1 MVSNRKQ
8 EIDRLVSCFGA
19 GDLAQAEQIAR
30 RLLAADRQDEEA
42 LHLLAQI
49 CYRRGRAE
57 ESVTLMKEL
66 LGLNPAHAPYNN
78 DYGVM
83 LASLGR
89 WDEAATAYGVAVVL
103 DQRNV
108 DARFNL
114 ALALFRTKQKDR
126 ARVELDRLM
135 ALRADLPEAVAL
147 NGELLRDEGRP
158 TEAIEAFMQAI
169 ELGMETSDV
178 YVNLGLAL
186 EDMNRG
192 DEAAQALHKANRLD
206 DGDAAACFHLGNFYR
221 NKGNKD
227 QAEKFFSRAVSLRP
241 DFAEA
246 HNNLGLLLQENGE
259 AARAAACFE
268 KALSKDPDMDAA
280 HTNLGS
286 SRLRQG
292 WMDGAIDSFRRAID
306 INPQSAE
313 AWNNLGN
320 VYFRLH
326 RLGEAEAAYR
336 RSLDIRPSYVEA
348 DLNLGILL
356 LLRGNL
362 PEGWPRYES
371 RWSMPGVA
379 EKRPKFKQP
388 EWEGDPLSGRT
399 LLVYSEQG
407 MGDNLQFV
415 RYLPLL
421 RERYPDS
428 KIYFWCLPPLYRL
441 FRSCAETWGIE
452 ALPPTVAGGLP
463 PIDLQIALLSL
474 PYRMGTELS
483 SIPANVPYIWPES
496 GLVEKWSSRLAE
508 LPGKKVGVVWAS
520 GEIYAF
526 HKFRTVRL
534 KQLEP
539 LLNTPGIS
547 WVSLQKG
554 SGAEQ
559 IVSEGL
565 SGKIVNL
572 MDEVED
578 FADTAAIMAG
588 LDLVVSVDTS
598 VPHLA
603 GAMGVPVWLLDRFD
617 TDWRWLLDRADSPW
631 YPTMR
636 IFRQTSFGDWPS
648 AMDAAAAALAEWVS
662 NADGGE
668 VCSARNA
675 APVPAARIESVDE
688 KALKLNLGCGNRK
701 MDGFLNVDCVE
712 VCQPDLVVN
721 LERTPWPWPDN
732 SVDEIKLIH
741 VLEHLGQQTDVF
753 LAIIKEMYRVCRDAA
768 RIEIIVPHPRSD
780 TFLGDPTHVR
790 PVTGAMLNLFSK
802 RLNRE
807 WAEMGAANTPLGII
821 LDVDFEIDSFVHTL
835 EPEWQGKLSSGQ
847 LSEAE
852 VAQAARQYNNVI
864 SQSTIVWRVRKP
876 T

>member
-1 MVSNRKQ
+1 MDGDGVSSRNQKIEQ
-8 EIDRLVSCFGA
+8 LMTCFGV
-19 GDLAQAEQIAR
+19 GDLAAAERIALQ
-30 RLLAADRQDEEA
+30 LLAENRGDEEA

-49 CYRRGRAE
+49 VYRQGRAA
-57 ESVTLMKEL
+57 ESVELMKEVL
-66 LGLNPAHAPYNN
+66 QINPVQASYNN

-89 WDEAATAYGVAVVL
+89 WDEAATAYGMAVVL
-103 DQRNV
+103 DQNNV

-114 ALALFRTKQKDR
+114 ALALFRTKQRDR
-126 ARVELDRLM
+126 ARIELDRLM
-135 ALRADLPEAVAL
+135 AMRPDLPEAVAL
-147 NGELLRDEGRP
+147 NGEMLREEGRP
-158 TEAIEAFMQAI
+158 AESAEAFMKVI
-169 ELGMETSDV
+169 EQGMETSEV

-186 EDMNRG
+186 EDLNRG
-192 DEAAQALHKANRLD
+192 EEAVQALQTANQFD

-221 NKGNKD
+221 NKGDKAR
-227 QAEKFFSRAVSLRP
+227 AEQFFRRAVALRP

-246 HNNLGLLLQENGE
+246 HNNLGLLLQESGE
-259 AARAAACFE
+259 AARAAECFE
-268 KALSKDPDMDAA
+268 KALSSAPDMDAA

-286 SRLRQG
+286 SRVREG
-292 WMDGAIDSFRRAID
+292 WMESAIDSFQRALE
-306 INPQSAE
+306 INPRSAE

-326 RLGEAEAAYR
+326 RLEEAEDAYR
-336 RSLDIRPSYVEA
+336 RSLEIKPEYVEA

-356 LLRGNL
+356 LLRGKL
-362 PEGWPRYES
+362 AEGWPSYES
-371 RWSMPGVA
+371 RWRMPGVA
-379 EKRPKFKQP
+379 EKRPKFSQP
-388 EWEGDPLSGRT
+388 EWTGDPLGSRT

-421 RERYPDS
+421 RQRYPDA

-441 FRSCAETWGIE
+441 FQSCAAAWGVE
-452 ALPPTVAGGLP
+452 ALPPTVPGGLP
-463 PIDLQIALLSL
+463 PIDVQIALLSL
-474 PYRMGTELS
+474 PWRMGTTLE
-483 SIPANVPYIWPES
+483 SIPANVPYIAPSPELS
-496 GLVEKWSSRLAE
+496 EKWSARLTQ

-539 LLNTPGIS
+539 LLAVGGIS

-554 SGAEQ
+554 NGASQ

-565 SGKIVNL
+565 SGKILDL

-578 FADTAAIMAG
+578 FADTAAIIAN

-631 YPTMR
+631 YPSMR
-636 IFRQTSFGDWPS
+636 IFRQTSFGDWNSVMPR
-648 AMDAAAAALAEWVS
+648 AAESLARWV
-662 NADGGE
+662 GQPGE
-668 VCSARNA
+668 TPVVVPEPTA
-675 APVPAARIESVDE
+675 VPAVPTT
-688 KALKLNLGCGNRK
+688 ALKLNLGCGNRK
-701 MDGFLNVDCVE
+701 MAGFVNVDCVA
-712 VCQPDLVVN
+712 VCQPDMVVD
-721 LERTPWPWPDN
+721 LEQTPWPWADS

-741 VLEHLGQQTDVF
+741 VLEHLGQQTGVF
-753 LAIIKEMYRVCRDAA
+753 LAIVKEIYRVCRDGA

-790 PVTGAMLNLFSK
+790 PVTGQMLSLFSQK
-802 RLNRE
+802 LNRE

-821 LDVDFEIDSFVHTL
+821 LDVDFEIESHVHTL
-835 EPEWQGKLSSGQ
+835 DADWQARLSSGQ
-847 LSEAE
+847 VSEAE

-864 SQSTIVWRVRKP
+864 SQSTIVWRARKP
-876 T
+876 A

>member
-1 MVSNRKQ
+1 MDRDGASDRKR
-8 EIDRLVSCFGA
+8 EIGQLVTSFAA
-19 GDLAQAEQIAR
+19 GDLVAAERIAR
-30 RLLAADRQDEEA
+30 RLLESGRQDEEA

-49 CYRRGRAE
+49 VYRQGRAA
-57 ESVTLMKEL
+57 ESIELMREL
-66 LGLNPAHAPYNN
+66 LGVNPLQASYNN

-89 WDEAATAYGVAVVL
+89 WDEAATAYGMAVVL
-103 DQRNV
+103 DQNNI

-114 ALALFRTKQKDR
+114 ALALFRTKHKER
-126 ARVELDRLM
+126 ARVELDRLL
-135 ALRADLPEAVAL
+135 ALSPALPEAVAL
-147 NGELLRDEGRP
+147 NGELLREEERP
-158 TEAIEAFMQAI
+158 AEAAEAFMKAIEAG
-169 ELGMETSDV
+169 LETSDV

-186 EDMNRG
+186 EDLNRG
-192 DEAAQALHKANRLD
+192 DEAIQALQTADQLD

-221 NKGNKD
+221 NKGDKAR
-227 QAEKFFSRAVSLRP
+227 AEQFFRRAVSLRP
-241 DFAEA
+241 EFAEA
-246 HNNLGLLLQENGE
+246 HNNLGLLLQESGE
-259 AARAAACFE
+259 AARAAECFE
-268 KALSKDPDMDAA
+268 KALSSDPGMDAA

-286 SRLRQG
+286 SRVREG
-292 WMDGAIDSFRRAID
+292 WMESAIDSFQRALE
-306 INPQSAE
+306 INPGSAE

-326 RLGEAEAAYR
+326 RLEEAEDAYR
-336 RSLDIRPSYVEA
+336 RSLEIKPEYVEA

-356 LLRGNL
+356 LLRGKL
-362 PEGWPRYES
+362 AEGWPSYES
-371 RWSMPGVA
+371 RWKMPGVA
-379 EKRPKFKQP
+379 EKRPKFSQP
-388 EWEGDPLSGRT
+388 EWTGDPLGSRT

-421 RERYPDS
+421 RQRYPEA

-441 FRSCAETWGIE
+441 FQSCAAAWGIE
-452 ALPPTVAGGLP
+452 ALPPTVPDGLP
-463 PIDLQIALLSL
+463 PIDVQIALLSL
-474 PYRMGTELS
+474 PWRMGTTLEN
-483 SIPANVPYIWPES
+483 IPANVPYIAPPP
-496 GLVEKWSSRLAE
+496 GLAEKWAAWLAH
-508 LPGKKVGVVWAS
+508 LPGRKVGVVWAS

-539 LLNTPGIS
+539 LLGVEGIS

-554 SGAEQ
+554 NGASQ

-565 SGKIVNL
+565 SGKILDL

-578 FADTAAIMAG
+578 FADTAAIIAN

-617 TDWRWLLDRADSPW
+617 TDWRWLLERADSPW
-631 YPTMR
+631 YPSMR
-636 IFRQTSFGDWPS
+636 IFRQTSFGDWNSVMPR
-648 AMDAAAAALAEWVS
+648 AAEALAAWVAEQGGTAALAPAE
-662 NADGGE
+662 
-668 VCSARNA
+668 
-675 APVPAARIESVDE
+675 APIAPG
-688 KALKLNLGCGNRK
+688 KTLKLNLGCGSRK
-701 MDGFLNVDCVE
+701 MAGFVNVDCVA
-712 VCQPDLVVN
+712 VCEPDMVVD
-721 LERTPWPWPDN
+721 LEQTPWPWPDD

-753 LAIIKEMYRVCRDAA
+753 LAIIKEIYRVCRDGA

-790 PVTGAMLNLFSK
+790 PVTGPMLSLFSQ

-821 LDVDFEIDSFVHTL
+821 LSVDFEIESHVHTL
-835 EPEWQGKLSSGQ
+835 DADWQARLSSGQ
-847 LSEAE
+847 VSEAE

-864 SQSTIVWRVRKP
+864 SQSTIVWRARKP
-876 T
+876 A

>member
-19 GDLAQAEQIAR
+19 GDLAQAEKIAR

-114 ALALFRTKQKDR
+114 ALALFRTKQKDQ

-227 QAEKFFSRAVSLRP
+227 QAEKFFARAVSLRP

-675 APVPAARIESVDE
+675 VPVPEARIESVDE

-712 VCQPDLVVN
+712 VCQPDMVVN

-864 SQSTIVWRVRKP
+864 SQSTIFWRVRKP